1 MIYREVKNLFDTILI
16 IILVSHGWAHI
27 WYIILSQQLLEIKE
41 KVAWTGESWIL
52 TNLMDKPSIR
62 TIAGIGYTASLI
74 GFIAGDITLGTGHTI
89 WKQVITASIIISSI
103 TITLFWDGKP
113 EMLIDKG
120 LLGLVINLALIT
132 YLNVI
137 DKLNLS

>member
-1 MIYREVKNLFDTILI
+1 MSETILS
-16 IILVSHGWAHI
+16 ILFVAHGWAHI

-52 TNLMDKPSIR
+52 TNLVDKPALR

-74 GFIAGDITLGTGHTI
+74 GFIAGGIALGTGHTI
-89 WKQVITASIIISSI
+89 WKQVITASIIVSSI

-120 LLGLVINLALIT
+120 LLGLIINLAIIT
-132 YLNVI
+132 YLNIVN
-137 DKLNLS
+137 KLNIT